1 MSDTAANAAA
11 NAPHTRRPR
20 GAAPKGHTW
29 DAVEGVWVGPP
40 PHHVKRLPKRRLA
53 NELNQGEAA
62 KKKQQRSSGSSGGS
76 SSDAPDVKLIDVQRS
91 KVELFHQGNCLR
103 VSVHPAAQGAE
114 EGGRL
119 ERLDPVSKQWS
130 SICTRDAENLK
141 GQVIVDDVVE
151 DMAAIHAKGAEM
163 LGLPAFNLATLI
175 FTEMRAIYMK

>member
-1 MSDTAANAAA
+1 MSDTHAAA
-11 NAPHTRRPR
+11 THTRPR

-29 DAVEGVWVGPP
+29 NAVEGVWVGPP
-40 PHHVKRLPKRRLA
+40 PHNVKRFPKKRLA
-53 NELNQGEAA
+53 NELNRGETA
-62 KKKQQRSSGSSGGS
+62 KKKQPRSSS
-76 SSDAPDVKLIDVQRS
+76 SSDNSNDSNTAPDVKLIDVQRS

-103 VSVHPAAQGAE
+103 VSVHPAAQGSE

-141 GQVIVDDVVE
+141 GHVIVDDVVE
-151 DMAAIHAKGAEM
+151 DMAAIHAKGAQM